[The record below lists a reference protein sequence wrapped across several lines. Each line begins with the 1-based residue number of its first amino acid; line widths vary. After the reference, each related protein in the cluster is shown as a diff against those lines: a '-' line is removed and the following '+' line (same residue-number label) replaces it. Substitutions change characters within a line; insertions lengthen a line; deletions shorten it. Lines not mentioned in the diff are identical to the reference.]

1 MKPAFALAALLTIG
15 CATTATQEGPSR
27 DGSGECDASGLANLN
42 GRLASQ
48 QLGAEA
54 LRRSGARTIRWIR
67 PGDAVTMDY
76 RSDRL
81 NISLDGAGRVEGFNC
96 G

>member
-1 MKPAFALAALLTIG
+1 MKPVFALAALLTIG
-15 CATTATQEGPSR
+15 CATADQEGPSR
-27 DGSGECDASGLANLN
+27 DGGGECNAASLTDLR
-42 GRLASQ
+42 GRPASQ
-48 QLGAEA
+48 ELGAEA
-54 LRRSGARTIRWIR
+54 LRRSGARSLRWIR